1 MKPKLRFKEFTDDWE
16 EKKLGEIAENFIGG
30 GTPNTKVPEYWNGD
44 IAWIQS
50 SDIDKN
56 SGKVNVEKHISD
68 KALKNSAAKLIPS
81 SSIAVVTRVGV
92 GKVALLNHEYS
103 TSQDFLSF
111 VNVYGNPQYWFYEI
125 SKLMYKQSFY
135 LQGTS
140 IKGITKS
147 EILNISTFCP
157 SLPEQE
163 KIGKFFSLLDQRI
176 EKQERKVA
184 LLEEEKKGYM
194 QQIFNQELR
203 FKDEEGNNYPDWE
216 EKKFLDSFSLIIDY
230 RGKTPK
236 KLGLDWGNGNIKAL
250 SALNVKKGYIDWNA
264 DVHMGSEDLYS
275 AWMKKGDLK
284 QDDIL
289 FTTEAPLGN
298 TALIPDNKKYILSQR
313 VIALRTN
320 ENCNP
325 KFIFQCMNDFT
336 FENQIQK
343 RSTGTTAKGIN
354 QKGLSKIKIQLPSLP
369 EQEKIANFL
378 SLLDQR
384 IEKEQEKLHL
394 LKQEKKGL
402 LQQMFV

>member
-1 MKPKLRFKEFTDDWE
+1 MKPKLRFKEFTDDWK
-16 EKKLGEIAENFIGG
+16 EKKLEEIAENFIGG

-163 KIGKFFSLLDQRI
+163 KIGTFLSLVDQRI

-203 FKDEEGNNYPDWE
+203 FKDEEGNNYPDWK
-216 EKKFLDSFSLIIDY
+216 EKKLKEISTSKGGTALEKYVNDY
-230 RGKTPK
+230 GRYYFVSIGNYGINGK
-236 KLGLDWGNGNIKAL
+236 
-250 SALNVKKGYIDWNA
+250 YIDNGQRI
-264 DVHMGSEDLYS
+264 DLTNKTKEKLLEKNDLVMILNDKTSSGS
-275 AWMKKGDLK
+275 
-284 QDDIL
+284 IL
-289 FTTEAPLGN
+289 GTCI
-298 TALIPDNKKYILSQR
+298 LIPENNKYIYNQRSQR
-313 VIALRTN
+313 IILNNDIFPLYAYYYLNYPFRKKIVRQAQGGTQIYVN
-320 ENCNP
+320 YSSVEN
-325 KFIFQCMNDFT
+325 T
-336 FENQIQK
+336 
-343 RSTGTTAKGIN
+343 S
-354 QKGLSKIKIQLPSLP
+354 LKIPSLP

-384 IEKEQEKLHL
+384 IEKEQEKLRL
-394 LKQEKKGL
+394 LKEEKKGL